1 VNALIHHTT
10 DELRAGL
17 RRLAEGEATSAR
29 LLPIKDE
36 LCLAGFLCDGTKLT
50 PAGRRFLRSSS

>member
-17 RRLAEGEATSAR
+17 RSLAEGQVTSAR
-29 LLPIKDE
+29 LLPIKHE
-36 LCLAGFLCDGTKLT
+36 LCLAGFLRDGSRLT
-50 PAGRRFLRSSS
+50 PAGRRFLRSSP